1 MKMNSW
7 IPRIP
12 EPELMDDPKEVK
24 AYDESDFSEVNRQLA
39 QRLIALSGPV
49 GKAIDL
55 GTGPASIPLEL
66 CQLAPGWEVLAMDAG
81 PQMLKKANE
90 NIRKA
95 KLTKNI
101 KTLNAK
107 VQSLPKGIG
116 KFDLVF
122 SNSLLH
128 HLADPISLWQAAKS
142 LLRSDGMLVVQDLF
156 RPDSSREIQS
166 LVKRHCK
173 NDSKLLREL
182 FEQSLYS
189 AFTVEEIRQ
198 QIDFVGGLK
207 LRVQKISDRH
217 VLIMGRLD

>member
-1 MKMNSW
+1 MKSW
-7 IPRIP
+7 IPRLP
-12 EPELMDDPKEVK
+12 EPELMDDPREVQ

-39 QRLIALSGPV
+39 QRLIALAGPV

-66 CQLAPGWEVLAMDAG
+66 CRLAPGWRVVAMDAG
-81 PQMLKKANE
+81 PRMLKKAKE

-101 KTLNAK
+101 ETLEAK
-107 VQSLPKGIG
+107 IQSIPRGLGR
-116 KFDLVF
+116 FNLVF

-128 HLADPISLWQAAKS
+128 HLPDPLSLWEASKH
-142 LLRSDGMLVVQDLF
+142 LLRADGLMVVQDLF
-156 RPDSSREIQS
+156 RPSSSREIRD
-166 LVKRHCK
+166 LVKRHCGRE
-173 NDSKLLREL
+173 SKLLKEL

-198 QIDFVGGLK
+198 QIEFVGGFDVK
-207 LRVQKISDRH
+207 VQVISDRH
-217 VLIMGRLD
+217 VAVIGGLTS